1 MAKRHSRPYKRDLQD
16 KALERLCKNLRP
28 TLCGWLVCSRIC
40 DLPRVASGRGNDV
53 FVKMMTK
60 LSIALLF
67 MFLSVVGYG
76 QTWLRVV
83 TCYDAGRFGAKTG
96 IISKTLVS
104 DVKIERY
111 QGSDQ
116 CHITYIDNLGTKT
129 HTPTVPNKPSNNGLG
144 LGIQVPLWV
153 YHRDHAGHGQKG
165 HHRESGVSGRGHKGR
180 RQKQDRVHC
189 NFHKV
194 MNRISFY
201 AQIQNKCKNSKIC

>member
-129 HTPTVPNKPSNNGLG
+129 HTPTVPNKPSNNGLAWEYKYRSG
-144 LGIQVPLWV
+144 FITATMRVMVRKGIIEKAV
-153 YHRDHAGHGQKG
+153 YLEEDT
-165 HHRESGVSGRGHKGR
+165 
-180 RQKQDRVHC
+180 RVEG
-189 NFHKV
+189 K
-194 MNRISFY
+194 
-201 AQIQNKCKNSKIC
+201 NKIVYTVIFTRL

>member
-1 MAKRHSRPYKRDLQD
+1 
-16 KALERLCKNLRP
+16 
-28 TLCGWLVCSRIC
+28 
-40 DLPRVASGRGNDV
+40 
-53 FVKMMTK
+53 MMTK

-111 QGSDQ
+111 QSNQ

-129 HTPTVPNKPSNNGLG
+129 HTPTVPNKPSNNGLAWEYKYRSG
-144 LGIQVPLWV
+144 FITATMRVMVRKGIIEKAV
-153 YHRDHAGHGQKG
+153 YLEEDT
-165 HHRESGVSGRGHKGR
+165 
-180 RQKQDRVHC
+180 RVDGKDKTVYTVI
-189 NFHKV
+189 FTRV
-194 MNRISFY
+194 
-201 AQIQNKCKNSKIC
+201 

>member
-1 MAKRHSRPYKRDLQD
+1 
-16 KALERLCKNLRP
+16 
-28 TLCGWLVCSRIC
+28 
-40 DLPRVASGRGNDV
+40 
-53 FVKMMTK
+53 MMTK

-116 CHITYIDNLGTKT
+116 CHITYIDNRGTKT
-129 HTPTVPNKPSNNGLG
+129 HTPTVPNKPSNNGLAWEYKYRSG
-144 LGIQVPLWV
+144 FITATMRVMVRKGIIEKAV
-153 YHRDHAGHGQKG
+153 YLEEDT
-165 HHRESGVSGRGHKGR
+165 
-180 RQKQDRVHC
+180 RVGGKDKTVYTVI
-189 NFHKV
+189 FTRV
-194 MNRISFY
+194 
-201 AQIQNKCKNSKIC
+201 